1 MLALALSVAAGEG
14 RCRNT
19 TVVVLGVVSECSS
32 ERRSTRR
39 VFPTWWAAWKVS
51 AAAVPAVL
59 LLAEVRDQCDGDAY
73 VHSSRTLKE
82 AASASCEQEQYS
94 CRQRRAQ
101 DSEESS
107 VLHRGPLVPLLR
119 CCVMS

>member
-1 MLALALSVAAGEG
+1 MFLGETLDETRIPYLVG
-14 RCRNT
+14 
-19 TVVVLGVVSECSS
+19 GVEGG
-32 ERRSTRR
+32 
-39 VFPTWWAAWKVS
+39 PS

-73 VHSSRTLKE
+73 VHSSRTLKD